1 MGGGAVAM
9 AGTEVCEGAL
19 PIAGLMSPLDGDEV
33 ARRTAALTSAARR
46 AGCPMHAPFI
56 TMAFMCLPVIPDL
69 KMTDRGLFDATQWRF
84 VEEVKE

>member
-1 MGGGAVAM
+1 
-9 AGTEVCEGAL
+9 
-19 PIAGLMSPLDGDEV
+19 
-33 ARRTAALTSAARR
+33 
-46 AGCPMHAPFI
+46 MHAPFI